1 VAKVSAFCRAVISD
15 LLPGN
20 VFGSGLDGQGN
31 RDRIMKKVDDFVQMR
46 RFESMTVHQTMQ
58 GLRIAS
64 ITWLSNPGNP
74 NPKMSKSDYS
84 KRFEILHEF
93 IYYIFDSL
101 LIPIIRAHFYVTECS
116 THRNRLLYFRQD
128 VWRKLSEP
136 SLATL
141 RLNMYSPI
149 TPSDARHK
157 LQSRSLGY
165 SQLRLLPKDQGARP
179 IANLKRKQSRA
190 GPGKSVLGQ
199 SINTQLAPIFNILNF
214 ERARDPSPLG
224 SALFSIGDIHGRVA
238 EFRRIVP
245 PGSRL
250 FFAKVDIKSCFD
262 SIPQEQLLRLVDDL
276 LSEQS
281 YRTTKH
287 IEVKSSN
294 PGYQVH
300 AEGLKRKWAGVARP
314 ADEQAVFSETSISRL
329 AARKR
334 QVVFS
339 TEGYQTVWNR
349 KSVLKLLQDHIGDS
363 MVKIEKR
370 YMKQIDGI
378 PQGSVLST
386 LLCNYFY
393 GAFERNE
400 LGFLNPPSCLLLRLI
415 DDFLLVTTD
424 DKLARRFLE
433 VMASG
438 DRRYG
443 IQVNPEKSLVNFDVT
458 INGRKVPRVLGEAAF
473 PYCGMAIN
481 VRTLEMKKDREKKDE
496 RVGNSLTVESC
507 IKPGAVLKRKIMS
520 SLKNQMHAMLLDLSL
535 NSRAQVVSTLIGN
548 YTESAMKM
556 HRYLVGLAARKR
568 PPQELVRG
576 LIQDLVVAGC
586 KICRARNSYSG
597 QIQHITQAQMCWIA
611 AAAFETVLERKQT
624 QYSDLLVWLKALRQY
639 SQPKM
644 NMDQADLDRL
654 LQENNKA
661 FQAYV
666 Y

>member
-1 VAKVSAFCRAVISD
+1 
-15 LLPGN
+15 
-20 VFGSGLDGQGN
+20 
-31 RDRIMKKVDDFVQMR
+31 
-46 RFESMTVHQTMQ
+46 
-58 GLRIAS
+58 
-64 ITWLSNPGNP
+64 
-74 NPKMSKSDYS
+74 
-84 KRFEILHEF
+84 
-93 IYYIFDSL
+93 
-101 LIPIIRAHFYVTECS
+101 
-116 THRNRLLYFRQD
+116 
-128 VWRKLSEP
+128 
-136 SLATL
+136 
-141 RLNMYSPI
+141 
-149 TPSDARHK
+149 
-157 LQSRSLGY
+157 
-165 SQLRLLPKDQGARP
+165 
-179 IANLKRKQSRA
+179 
-190 GPGKSVLGQ
+190 
-199 SINTQLAPIFNILNF
+199 
-214 ERARDPSPLG
+214 
-224 SALFSIGDIHGRVA
+224 
-238 EFRRIVP
+238 
-245 PGSRL
+245 
-250 FFAKVDIKSCFD
+250 
-262 SIPQEQLLRLVDDL
+262 
-276 LSEQS
+276 
-281 YRTTKH
+281 
-287 IEVKSSN
+287 
-294 PGYQVH
+294 
-300 AEGLKRKWAGVARP
+300 
-314 ADEQAVFSETSISRL
+314 
-329 AARKR
+329 
-334 QVVFS
+334 
-339 TEGYQTVWNR
+339 
-349 KSVLKLLQDHIGDS
+349 
-363 MVKIEKR
+363 
-370 YMKQIDGI
+370 MKQIDGI

-496 RVGNSLTVESC
+496 RVSNSLTVESC
-507 IKPGAVLKRKIMS
+507 IRPGAVLKRKIMS

-586 KICRARNSYSG
+586 KICRARNSDSG

-624 QYSDLLVWLKALRQY
+624 QYRDLLVWLKALRQY

-644 NMDQADLDRL
+644 NMDQADLERL